1 MRGITTKTERY
12 TLLESKGFSRYLQ
25 EIQAYEPLEAQ
36 EEYETAIKMVNGDR
50 RAKDKLIKH
59 NLRFVISV
67 AKQYY
72 GSNIRLEDLVNEG
85 NVGLLYAA
93 DKYDPTRGFK
103 FISYAVWWIRRE
115 IIGFL
120 NNRGDTIRVPVHK
133 TTMIGKVKNLYTS
146 LEQKLN
152 RVPTEMDLVN
162 ESNGEFDLDDVNLF
176 FTYYVENIGLLD
188 DNLSSDTGDG
198 ATKGDRLTTTMVP
211 EADSLTNISDSKLR
225 ISFHLQLLKPK
236 QREVMVKYFGLN
248 GGESQSM
255 ESISL
260 DMGVSKEHIRQLK
273 KQSLEILKAKA
284 NFNQR

>member
-1 MRGITTKTERY
+1 MRSITTKSERF
-12 TLLESKGFSRYLQ
+12 TVRENKSFSKYLN
-25 EIQAYEPLEAQ
+25 EIQAYEPLDAQ
-36 EEYETAIKMVNGDR
+36 EEYELASKMMDGDR

-59 NLRFVISV
+59 NLRFVVSV

-85 NVGLLYAA
+85 NIGLLLAA
-93 DKYDPTRGFK
+93 DKYDPSRGFK

-115 IIGFL
+115 IISFL

-133 TTMIGKVKNLYTS
+133 TTLIGKIKNLYTS

-152 RVPTEMDLVN
+152 RVPTDIDLVN
-162 ESNGEFDLDDVNLF
+162 ESDGEFSLEDVNLF

-188 DNLSSDTGDG
+188 DSLGGDTSDG

-211 EADSLTNISDSKLR
+211 EADTLTNETDSKLR
-225 ISFHLQLLKPK
+225 ISFYLELLKPK
-236 QREVMVKYFGLN
+236 QREVMVKFFGLH

-260 DMGVSKEHIRQLK
+260 EMGVSKERIRQLK
-273 KQSLEILKAKA
+273 EQSLEILKAKSA
-284 NFNQR
+284 FIQR